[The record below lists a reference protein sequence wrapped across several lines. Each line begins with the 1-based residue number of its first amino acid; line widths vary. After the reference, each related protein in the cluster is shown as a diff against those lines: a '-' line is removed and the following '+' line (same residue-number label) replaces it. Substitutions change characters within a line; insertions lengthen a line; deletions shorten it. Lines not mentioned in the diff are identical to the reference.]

1 MINLST
7 TEYTSPFVERFA
19 TREMVELWSAQR
31 KFSTWRKCWIAL
43 AEAQQELGLPIT
55 DEQIAE
61 LRAHVDDIDF
71 EKARNYERQTR
82 HDVMA
87 HIHAYGDVA
96 PKAKPI
102 IHLGATSCYVGDNTD
117 LILLREGLQILL
129 NKAVAVLERLKA
141 FALQWKDLP
150 TLGYTHYQPAQVVTV
165 GKRAC
170 LWMQDL
176 VFDIQDLEHEIAR
189 LRCRGEKGTTGT
201 GASYLALFEGDHE
214 KVRQL
219 DQKLAEKL
227 GFAQSYP
234 VTGQTYPR
242 KVDTHVLRVLAAL
255 GESIHKFGT
264 DLRLL
269 QNLKEIE
276 EPFEST
282 QVGSSAMAYKRNP
295 MRCERACALAR
306 FLIVGPLHSGFTSA
320 VQWFERTLDDSAI
333 RRISLPEAFLA
344 ADAALNLYLNVMEA
358 PAVYPKVIERHL
370 RAELPFMATENIIM
384 AGVKKG
390 GDRQALH
397 EAIRVHSHAAAH
409 VVKAEGGE
417 NDLLE
422 RLVNDPEIGMTRAE
436 IDAILD
442 LRQFVGRAPEQVV
455 EFVAEEVDP
464 ILARHA
470 GRANVTSDVRV

>member
-1 MINLST
+1 MST
-7 TEYTSPFVERFA
+7 SEYTSPFVERFA
-19 TREMVELWSAQR
+19 TKEMTQLWSAQR
-31 KFSTWRKCWIAL
+31 KFSTWRRCWVAL
-43 AEAQQELGLPIT
+43 AEAQQQLGLAIS
-55 DEQIAE
+55 DAQIAE
-61 LRAHVDDIDF
+61 MRAHLEDIDF
-71 EKARNYERQTR
+71 EKARAYESKTR

-96 PKAKPI
+96 PTAKPI

-117 LILLREGLQILL
+117 LILLREGLEILL
-129 NKAVAVLERLKA
+129 AKAVAVLAKLKA

-176 VFDIQDLEHEIAR
+176 AFDIEDIEAQIKR

-201 GASYLALFEGDHE
+201 GASYLALFNGDHE
-214 KVRQL
+214 KVKQL
-219 DQKLAEKL
+219 DQLLAEKL
-227 GFAQSYP
+227 GFEKSYP

-264 DLRLL
+264 DMRLL

-276 EPFEST
+276 EPFEDT

-295 MRCERACALAR
+295 MRCERACALGR
-306 FLIVGPLHSGFTSA
+306 FLIVAPLHSGFTSA

-417 NDLLE
+417 NDLLA
-422 RLVNDPEIGMTRAE
+422 RLAADPEIGMTAAE

-442 LRQFVGRAPEQVV
+442 LKQFVGRAPEQVV
-455 EFVAEEVDP
+455 EFIAEEIDP
-464 ILARHA
+464 ILARHGGGA
-470 GRANVTSDVRV
+470 TVKSDVRV